1 MKKLLFLLAF
11 LLSIASGNAQ
21 VGINTTTPDAQLDI
35 KSSNQATPTNTD
47 GILIPKIDA
56 FPLINPTAAQ
66 NSMMVYLTTTSA
78 GKLPGFYYWDNPS
91 TSWKG
96 VGANTA
102 NAWGLNGNAGTDST
116 INFIGTTDISSLRFK
131 VQNLPAGILDNSQRL
146 TTYFGIMAGAS
157 DTGYDNVGVGFGAL
171 KQNIIG
177 NGNTAVGSEAL
188 SKNLN
193 NFNSAVGYKAMENN
207 TIGVSN
213 VAFGSSSLRYNKAGS
228 NAVAIGNEAMQYAN
242 DRTTPF
248 ENKNVAVGYQ
258 SQMGSTTPTNNT
270 GSLNTSVGYQTLAN
284 ISYGSNNTA
293 VGSYALNLNDGGYG
307 NSAFGQSALSIN
319 TGSSNTAMGARA
331 LILNTTGVSNTANGV
346 EALYGNNTGSNNV
359 AIGNSALHDNIAG
372 SNAVAI
378 GKSAMAYS
386 NNTTTAYDNHNVA
399 IGFESLR
406 GSTTPANNTGNFNTA
421 IGYQT
426 LLNNSTGQENSAI
439 GVFALRNNTTGYANV
454 AVGTNAMQN
463 NTTGYINTALGNS
476 SLASNTEGSYNT
488 ALGRQALNRNT
499 TGEQNT
505 AMGDQALL
513 FNATGRY
520 NTATGRSSLGSNVSG
535 YYNTATGYAALGN
548 TTGEQNTAIG
558 ATALYNN
565 STGSGNVAIGYN
577 AGYNELGSNKLY
589 IENSN
594 SATPLIYGE
603 FNNDIVKINGQI
615 KVNRVTTVGNEM
627 QINNA
632 NNYVHGNGNQIFGN
646 GSDEF
651 LMSSRESSNETAGI
665 YGDGNAVSIWS
676 PGDGN
681 QGQAAALVYFL
692 DEDFFDGSNTNPY
705 DNTVLKSYISPA
717 GAYVQISDKN
727 KKENIVKIE
736 NALEKINQI
745 NGYTYQF
752 KLAPAEVEKGDKPIK
767 SSGILAQELKE
778 VLPEAVQQS
787 VNGDYFVDYAAI
799 TPLLIEA
806 LKEQN
811 KKIQTLE
818 QKLKTIE
825 EKIGK

>member
-1 MKKLLFLLAF
+1 
-11 LLSIASGNAQ
+11 
-21 VGINTTTPDAQLDI
+21 
-35 KSSNQATPTNTD
+35 
-47 GILIPKIDA
+47 
-56 FPLINPTAAQ
+56 
-66 NSMMVYLTTTSA
+66 
-78 GKLPGFYYWDNPS
+78 
-91 TSWKG
+91 
-96 VGANTA
+96 
-102 NAWGLNGNAGTDST
+102 
-116 INFIGTTDISSLRFK
+116 
-131 VQNLPAGILDNSQRL
+131 
-146 TTYFGIMAGAS
+146 
-157 DTGYDNVGVGFGAL
+157 
-171 KQNIIG
+171 
-177 NGNTAVGSEAL
+177 
-188 SKNLN
+188 
-193 NFNSAVGYKAMENN
+193 
-207 TIGVSN
+207 
-213 VAFGSSSLRYNKAGS
+213 
-228 NAVAIGNEAMQYAN
+228 
-242 DRTTPF
+242 
-248 ENKNVAVGYQ
+248 
-258 SQMGSTTPTNNT
+258 MGSTTPTNNT

-378 GKSAMAYS
+378 GKSAMVYS

-439 GVFALRNNTTGYANV
+439 G
-454 AVGTNAMQN
+454 
-463 NTTGYINTALGNS
+463 
-476 SLASNTEGSYNT
+476 
-488 ALGRQALNRNT
+488 
-499 TGEQNT
+499 
-505 AMGDQALL
+505 DQALL

-520 NTATGRSSLGSNVSG
+520 NTATGRSSLSSNVSG

-705 DNTVLKSYISPA
+705 DNTALKSYISPA

-767 SSGILAQELKE
+767 SSGVLAQELKE

-787 VNGDYFVDYAAI
+787 DNGDYFVDYAAI

-818 QKLKTIE
+818 QRLKTIE

>member
-11 LLSIASGNAQ
+11 LLSIASGYAQ

-56 FPLINPTAAQ
+56 FPVTNPTAAQ

-78 GKLPGFYYWDNPS
+78 GKQPGFYYWDNAT

-96 VGANTA
+96 FG
-102 NAWGLNGNAGTDST
+102 NGSGWNLTGNSGTT
-116 INFIGTTDISSLRFK
+116 PGTNFVGTTDDKPLIFKTNNIQSGYLGGSDNYAVFFGHRAGEINAGFWNVGIGSYALNLNTWGSSNVAIGQLALNK
-131 VQNLPAGILDNSQRL
+131 N
-146 TTYFGIMAGAS
+146 T
-157 DTGYDNVGVGFGAL
+157 TGYSNFAL
-171 KQNIIG
+171 G
-177 NGNTAVGSEAL
+177 TV
-188 SKNLN
+188 
-193 NFNSAVGYKAMENN
+193 AMNDN
-207 TIGVSN
+207 TIGNNN
-213 VAFGSSSLRYNKAGS
+213 VAIGEHTLDKNVTGSY
-228 NAVAIGNEAMQYAN
+228 AVAIGSYAMQYAN

-378 GKSAMAYS
+378 GKSAMVYS

-439 GVFALRNNTTGYANV
+439 G
-454 AVGTNAMQN
+454 
-463 NTTGYINTALGNS
+463 
-476 SLASNTEGSYNT
+476 
-488 ALGRQALNRNT
+488 
-499 TGEQNT
+499 
-505 AMGDQALL
+505 DQALL

-520 NTATGRSSLGSNVSG
+520 NTATGRSSLSSNVSG

-705 DNTVLKSYISPA
+705 DNTALKSYISPA

-767 SSGILAQELKE
+767 SSGVLAQELKE

-787 VNGDYFVDYAAI
+787 DNGDYFVDYAAI

-818 QKLKTIE
+818 QRLKTIE